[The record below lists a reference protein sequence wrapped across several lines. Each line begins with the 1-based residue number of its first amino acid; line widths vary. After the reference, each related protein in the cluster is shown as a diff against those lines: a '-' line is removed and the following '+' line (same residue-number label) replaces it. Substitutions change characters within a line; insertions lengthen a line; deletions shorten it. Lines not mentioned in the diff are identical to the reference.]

1 MNSVTIERKVLEGL
15 TTPEGFKSWDD
26 WFNLY
31 NNTDVES
38 KWRLLKL
45 ASECAPF
52 PQPFDSWFLQGQ
64 PVKNTH
70 LELASECE
78 EK

>member
-1 MNSVTIERKVLEGL
+1 MTTMTTEREQERLVTIERSSLEGL

-26 WFNLY
+26 WIDLY

-45 ASECAPF
+45 ASECKE
-52 PQPFDSWFLQGQ
+52 
-64 PVKNTH
+64 V
-70 LELASECE
+70 E
-78 EK
+78 